1 VPLVSLLLMVALSAP
16 PLQGR
21 GREQDDDERP
31 RVYPYLLDAVDA
43 LFGHLID
50 GRYRSPTGVF
60 YEPVAGELYVAD
72 SKNGLIGIYDDS
84 GTPLFAFGRDPL
96 LGEPKDVA
104 AAADGTIFVLDAA
117 DSRVHAFSYR
127 GEPRGELIFEYPALE
142 DEPAGIVSVNA
153 MALDAQGRWF
163 VADSALPQVVAY
175 EPDLTFRFAIRTQRA
190 GAQFQMISD
199 VAVSPDG
206 LIAVTDLAAT
216 PVQVFDA
223 AGRFLAG
230 FGKRDIGVENFTS
243 TNACGFDA
251 EGYLFVVDMLRHNV
265 KIFEPSGAFRGF
277 FGGWFSPETRGMTPG
292 EMRYPT
298 GIAFAPDGRIF
309 VAERFG
315 HRVQVFRPRPRGEEA
330 PVRIPSASRGGG

>member
-1 VPLVSLLLMVALSAP
+1 VPLAPLLVLLALST
-16 PLQGR
+16 PLPQGR
-21 GREQDDDERP
+21 TAREEDERP

-50 GRYRSPTGVF
+50 GRYKSPTGVF
-60 YEPVAGELYVAD
+60 YEPSAGELYVAD
-72 SKNGLIGIYDDS
+72 SKNGLIGIYDDHC
-84 GTPLFAFGRDPL
+84 TPLFAFGREPL

-127 GEPRGELIFEYPALE
+127 GEPRGELVFEYPAL
-142 DEPAGIVSVNA
+142 DGEPAGLVSVTA
-153 MALDAQGRWF
+153 MALDAEGRWF

-175 EPDLTFRFAIRTQRA
+175 EPDLGFRFAIRTARA

-223 AGRFLAG
+223 EGRFLSG

-243 TNACGFDA
+243 SNACGFDG

-315 HRVQVFRPRPRGEEA
+315 HRVQVFRPRPRGEPA
-330 PVRIPSASRGGG
+330 PVGDAGAGG

>member
-1 VPLVSLLLMVALSAP
+1 MPLVPLLLSLALAAP
-16 PLQGR
+16 PPQGR
-21 GREQDDDERP
+21 AAQGDGEERP

-43 LFGHLID
+43 LRGHLID
-50 GRYRSPTGVF
+50 GRYKSPTGVF
-60 YEPVAGELYVAD
+60 YEPGAGELYVAD

-84 GTPLFAFGRDPL
+84 GTPLFAFGREPL

-127 GEPRGELIFEYPALE
+127 GEPRGELVFDYPAL
-142 DEPAGIVSVNA
+142 DGEPAGVVSVTA
-153 MALDAQGRWF
+153 MALTSDGRWF

-175 EPDLTFRFAIRTQRA
+175 EPDLGFRFAIRTQRA
-190 GAQFQMISD
+190 GAQFRMISD
-199 VAVSPDG
+199 VAVSAEG

-223 AGRFLAG
+223 EGRFLAG

-243 TNACGFDA
+243 SNACGFDG

-277 FGGWFSPETRGMTPG
+277 FGGWFSPETRGLTPG

-298 GIAFAPDGRIF
+298 GIAFAPDGRVF

-315 HRVQVFRPRPRGEEA
+315 HRVQVFRPRPRDQA
-330 PVRIPSASRGGG
+330 PPDRPGGGSGGL